1 MVDVVQG
8 LVKEKREFSFKQ
20 EDFSFLAKL
29 LNEKT
34 GIVLHENKAELIYGR
49 LARRLRALGLKSF
62 KEYCG
67 YLQGPKGEEE
77 MGFTVNAVTTNT
89 TKFFREMH
97 HYDYFRENILKG
109 TKAEIAKNSRHR
121 FRVWSAGCS
130 SGEEPYCIAMT
141 MREYLGDKM
150 LDCKILATD
159 LDTNILAKAKEGR
172 YAKNNCEERISKAR
186 LGKHMKKSRDG
197 QSYEMTSRLKKMIT
211 FKQLNLLHE
220 WPMKGP
226 FDVIFCRNVM
236 IYFDKDTQ
244 DWLVRRYAELLKPGG
259 ILFVG
264 HSESLL
270 TVSDILEN
278 IGQTTYR
285 KY

>member
-1 MVDVVQG
+1 MAEAMQG

-34 GIVLHENKAELIYGR
+34 GIVLHKNKTELIYGR
-49 LARRLRALGLKSF
+49 LARRLRALGHKSF
-62 KEYCG
+62 KEYCT
-67 YLQGPKGEEE
+67 YLQGPKGDEEL
-77 MGFTVNAVTTNT
+77 GLTVNAVTTNT

-97 HYDYFRENILKG
+97 HFDYLKENVLKDA
-109 TKAEIAKNSRHR
+109 KARLVKEPGYR

-130 SGEEPYCIAMT
+130 SGEEPYCIAMK
-141 MREYLGDKM
+141 MRDMLGDHGRN
-150 LDCKILATD
+150 CKILATD
-159 LDTNILAKAKEGR
+159 LDTNILAKGKEGV
-172 YAKNNCEERISKAR
+172 YGTDNCEERIPKTH
-186 LGKHMKKSRDG
+186 LKKYMKKSKDKK
-197 QSYEMTSRLKKMIT
+197 SYEMSQVLKKMIT
-211 FKQLNLLHE
+211 FKQLNLLHD
-220 WPMKGP
+220 WPLKGP

-244 DWLVRRYAELLKPGG
+244 DWLVRRYAKLLKPGG

-270 TVSDILEN
+270 TVGDIFKN

-285 KY
+285 KL